1 VHQDSG
7 PLLILAGKLL
17 SAGPPS
23 LSVLIARF
31 QDSESYGD
39 FISLIREF
47 LPEWEREILH
57 EPAPAR
63 QMAVFAS
70 HFEDRHFP
78 LDSNIMDGW
87 ETEYSDLTRHIPV
100 IPRGFSYDDFSEL
113 SSSGRAGI
121 ELMTYLLEN
130 PYRDDD
136 DRVALAEACKEHLPA
151 ELLKRVPSGGFP
163 LQGLHRLL
171 NKTKYEALALWGDE
185 ITLDTGNFF
194 LDLDSETLYTGYAEN
209 IEWSQENVKNLTTEW
224 QKADRIDEEIY
235 NLCEWLEQ
243 DPPAR
248 FEELLNF
255 LLERTTNGEEKS
267 RKTAIVCGNGPG

>member
-1 VHQDSG
+1 VHQDPG
-7 PLLILAGKLL
+7 PLLILTGKLL
-17 SAGPPS
+17 AAGPPS
-23 LSVLIARF
+23 LSVLIARL
-31 QDSESYGD
+31 QDSEAYGD

-70 HFEDRHFP
+70 HFEDRYFP

-113 SSSGRAGI
+113 SSSSRAGI
-121 ELMTYLLEN
+121 ELMTYLLED

-136 DRVALAEACKEHLPA
+136 DRVALSEACKEHVPVEILQ
-151 ELLKRVPSGGFP
+151 RVPQGGFP

-194 LDLDSETLYTGYAEN
+194 LDLDSETLSTGYAEN
-209 IEWSQENVKNLTTEW
+209 IEWTKEDVKNLTTEW
-224 QKADRIDEEIY
+224 QRADRIDEGIY
-235 NLCEWLEQ
+235 NLCEWLEE
-243 DPPAR
+243 DSPAR
-248 FEELLNF
+248 FKELLDF

-267 RKTAIVCGNGPG
+267 RKTAIVCGNDPG